1 MTEPFV
7 PPGRASG
14 PHPAAARPSAP
25 FAQRTYRFSTGLRA
39 GEVAAVRGD
48 TGQVV
53 LSYRAFAGVVGVVAS
68 LVTAI
73 VVLAGIA
80 AVAFL
85 LAEGAPLRA
94 AAALALTFAFA
105 YCISLL
111 VPRIDVTLFDEGA
124 PALTISQRSVA
135 PWASWVVR
143 SPDGEELGV
152 IRKSFASRFGR
163 NRWRVEQ
170 QGRTVGSAIEA
181 SFAGA
186 FVRKL
191 LGKFSRRF
199 ETNVIVRNG
208 DVDTARIIRRPEAN
222 GQYDLL
228 ELTGNLLDPRV
239 VVALATLV
247 LGREP

>member
-14 PHPAAARPSAP
+14 PHQAAERRSSA
-25 FAQRTYRFSTGLRA
+25 FDQKTYRFTTGLRA
-39 GEVAAVRGD
+39 GEVAPVRGD

-73 VVLAGIA
+73 VALAGLA

-94 AAALALTFAFA
+94 VTALVLTFAFA

-111 VPRIDVTLFDEGA
+111 VPRIDVTLFEEGA

-135 PWASWVVR
+135 PRASWVVMT
-143 SPDGEELGV
+143 PDGEELAV

-163 NRWRVEQ
+163 NRWRVDQ
-170 QGRTVGSAIEA
+170 HGRTIGSAIED
-181 SFAGA
+181 SFFGA
-186 FVRKL
+186 LVRKIF
-191 LGKFSRRF
+191 GKFNRRF
-199 ETNVIVRNG
+199 ETNMIVRNG

-228 ELTGNLLDPRV
+228 ELTGNLLDTRV

>member
-1 MTEPFV
+1 M
-7 PPGRASG
+7 
-14 PHPAAARPSAP
+14 
-25 FAQRTYRFSTGLRA
+25 
-39 GEVAAVRGD
+39 RGD

-73 VVLAGIA
+73 VAVAGIA

-85 LAEGAPLRA
+85 IAEGAPLRA
-94 AAALALTFAFA
+94 AAALALTFAFT

-111 VPRIDVTLFDEGA
+111 VPRIDVTLYEEGA
-124 PALTISQRSVA
+124 PAVTISQRKVS
-135 PWASWVVR
+135 PGASWVVTT
-143 SPDGEELGV
+143 PDGQELAV
-152 IRKSFASRFGR
+152 IRKSFLSRFGR
-163 NRWRVEQ
+163 NRWRVA
-170 QGRTVGSAIEA
+170 QGGRDTGSAVEE
-181 SFAGA
+181 SYGGA
-186 FVRKL
+186 LVRKM

-199 ETNVIVRNG
+199 ETNLIVRNG

-228 ELTGNLLDPRV
+228 EITGDLLDPRV